1 MYRFKGVWLE
11 IKKAPE
17 PEVILWENL
26 HITSKNR
33 FLRSVFATFV
43 TSSLLIAC
51 IFVISIGQY
60 YDNKA

>member
-17 PEVILWENL
+17 PEVILWENQ

-33 FLRSVFATFV
+33 FLRSVLATFV